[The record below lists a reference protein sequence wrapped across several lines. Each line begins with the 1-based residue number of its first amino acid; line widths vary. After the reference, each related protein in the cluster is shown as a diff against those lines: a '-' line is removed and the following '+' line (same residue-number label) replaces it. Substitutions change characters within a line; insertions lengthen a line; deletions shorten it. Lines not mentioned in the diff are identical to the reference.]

1 MILKTIVAVVALTA
15 YAAVLSTLTMRG
27 SLLLAFVPSV
37 LTLYW
42 GRRSLKRMFV
52 SLVVVYTALAVV
64 PIDVAFDN
72 TGTFGVQVIP
82 FLWGLPNEFGRE
94 MIENRERFPAGCIV
108 PMYPA
113 RYALVLTR

>member
-1 MILKTIVAVVALTA
+1 MNLKTILAVIVLAA
-15 YAAVLSTLTMRG
+15 YAAVLSILTMRG
-27 SLLLAFVPSV
+27 SLVLAFVPSV
-37 LTLYW
+37 LALCW
-42 GRRSLKRMFV
+42 RRRSLKRTFV
-52 SLVVVYTALAVV
+52 SLLVVYTALAAA
-64 PIDVAFDN
+64 PIDVAFDK

-94 MIENRERFPAGCIV
+94 MIEKREQFPAGCIV